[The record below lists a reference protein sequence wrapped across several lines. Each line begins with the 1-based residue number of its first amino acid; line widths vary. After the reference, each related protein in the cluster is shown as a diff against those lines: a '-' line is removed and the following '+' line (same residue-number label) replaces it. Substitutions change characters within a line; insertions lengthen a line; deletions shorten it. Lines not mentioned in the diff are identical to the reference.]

1 MNNAATV
8 FRNLLFNWQHDASS
22 QNVEVLAAELS
33 AQVASSSTS
42 LCVGLMDTHS
52 IPKLFGL
59 IYFLDGYGLLLRQR
73 YRQQRDGVFVYI
85 DLKTEAPNEFAG
97 NYIQERILEPIY
109 LQAA

>member
-1 MNNAATV
+1 MNHAATV

-22 QNVEVLAAELS
+22 QYIEVLAAELS
-33 AQVASSSTS
+33 ALVASSNTS

-73 YRQQRDGVFVYI
+73 YRQQRDGVFVYV
-85 DLKTEAPNEFAG
+85 DLKIEAPNEFTG
-97 NYIQERILEPIY
+97 NYVQERTLEPIY

>member
-1 MNNAATV
+1 MNHAAAL
-8 FRNLLFNWQHDASS
+8 FRNLLFNWQNDASS

-33 AQVASSSTS
+33 AQVASSSAS
-42 LCVGLMDTHS
+42 LCVGLMDTQS

-85 DLKTEAPNEFAG
+85 DRKGEPESEFAG
-97 NYIQERILEPIY
+97 RYVNERYLEPVY
-109 LQAA
+109 AQAA